1 MRDLYADLRVKPTA
15 STDEIKAAY
24 RKLAHKTHPDR
35 KGGSAAKFRI
45 IQEAYETLSDPSR
58 RSSYDFSVPSQGPE
72 EAPPPPPPP
81 PPPYGQA
88 RRAPGPEQKVYRE
101 RPWAWTDTEE
111 EVAPQRAAP
120 ARPTGLDPKTRRWI
134 IRGALIWGALIVA
147 TQGLDMLRGLLHI

>member
-1 MRDLYADLRVKPTA
+1 MRDLYADLKVKPTA
-15 STDEIKAAY
+15 SPAEIKAAY
-24 RKLAHKTHPDR
+24 RKMANKTHPDR

-45 IQEAYETLSDPSR
+45 VQEAYEVLSDPSR
-58 RSSYDFSVPSQGPE
+58 RSSYDFSIPTPEPE
-72 EAPPPPPPP
+72 EVRTPPPPP
-81 PPPYGQA
+81 PPPYSQK
-88 RRAPGPEQKVYRE
+88 RRSPGPGRETHRE